1 MNNESCPVDG
11 WHVTVQFSP
20 SQSLSA
26 EAFFSST
33 RFLSSRPSLTPR
45 THQACSEMLY
55 FEERVQRET
64 FKPIRPNHRPIFL
77 LLFSPLNWGSL
88 RIGAHPHP
96 HGQSHLPGAQWGNT
110 TTHAPAT
117 PLGTLPWSCGETV
130 NRQPPVTS
138 QPVRPT

>member
-1 MNNESCPVDG
+1 MDG
-11 WHVTVQFSP
+11 TLPCNSLPLSHCQLKHFSLPLGFSP
-20 SQSLSA
+20 LVP
-26 EAFFSST
+26 
-33 RFLSSRPSLTPR
+33 PSPPR

-77 LLFSPLNWGSL
+77 LLFSPLNWGFL

-96 HGQSHLPGAQWGNT
+96 RGQSHLPGAQWGNT
-110 TTHAPAT
+110 TTRAPAT
-117 PLGTLPWSCGETV
+117 PLGTLPWSCSGTV